1 MSDFASEL
9 AAERRVAARLL
20 LRRPLVTP
28 ESHPEEFRLIR
39 RHADELART
48 FGQFLGYRLVVEPGF
63 ARLLKAGL
71 GRGGGRW
78 LERASGAPF
87 TPRTYAYLALALSV
101 LVTAP
106 EQLLLSE
113 IVSRTR
119 AAAAEA
125 GIDLGEPN
133 RITERRALVAALKQL
148 LAWHVLAEDDGSVE
162 SYAGDGDAEAL
173 LTVDRELARRMVSGP
188 IGRASCPEELIELAA
203 RSDHDGPRHT
213 VRRRLVETPVVYVDD
228 LTDDERDWLRRN
240 QRREQRIFEDLF
252 GLDAEIRAEGVA
264 LLDPEGELSDID
276 FPGTGTVP
284 WAALLLLERLVET
297 LVPDGRTAVIPDG
310 MIDTVLGELV
320 ERHRRAWA
328 AEYTDSPELLRHSVI
343 ELLTRMRLIEGTEDG
358 SRRLLAAAARYTAE
372 VTT

>member
-1 MSDFASEL
+1 MSDFAVEL
-9 AAERRVAARLL
+9 AAERRTGARLL
-20 LRRPLVTP
+20 LRHPLVTP
-28 ESHPEEFRLIR
+28 ETHPEEFPLIR
-39 RHADELART
+39 RHADELAR
-48 FGQFLGYRLVVEPGF
+48 QFRQILGYRLVVEPGF

-78 LERASGAPF
+78 LERTSGAPF

-133 RITERRALVAALKQL
+133 RIAERRALVAALKQL

-162 SYAGDGDAEAL
+162 SYSADDHAEAL
-173 LTVDRELARRMVSGP
+173 LTVDREIARRMVSGP
-188 IGRASCPEELIELAA
+188 IGRAASPHELIELAA
-203 RSDHDGPRHT
+203 VPDHGSPRHA
-213 VRRRLVETPVVYVDD
+213 VRRRLVETPVVYVDE
-228 LTDDERDWLRRN
+228 LTDEERDWLRHN
-240 QRREQRIFEDLF
+240 QRREQRIFEDFL

-264 LLDPEGELSDID
+264 LIDPRGELSDID
-276 FPGTGTVP
+276 FPGSGTVR
-284 WAALLLLERLVET
+284 WAALLLLERLVQHLT
-297 LVPDGRTAVIPDG
+297 RDGHAAAIPDG
-310 MIDTVLGELV
+310 LIDTVLGELV
-320 ERHRRAWA
+320 NRHRRAWA
-328 AEYTDSPELLRHSVI
+328 AEYADSPELLRHAAI
-343 ELLTRMRLIEGTEDG
+343 DLLHRMRLIEPAEDG
-358 SRRLLAAAARYTAE
+358 GWRLLAAAARYAPE

>member
-358 SRRLLAAAARYTAE
+358 GRRLLAAAARYTAE

>member
-20 LRRPLVTP
+20 LRRPLVTL

-39 RHADELART
+39 RHADDLART

-71 GRGGGRW
+71 GRGCGRW
-78 LERASGAPF
+78 LERSSGAPF

-113 IVSRTR
+113 IVNRTR

-133 RITERRALVAALKQL
+133 RITERRALVAAFRQL
-148 LAWHVLAEDDGSVE
+148 LAWRVLAEDDGSVE

-173 LTVDRELARRMVSGP
+173 LTVDREIARWVVSGP
-188 IGRASCPEELIELAA
+188 IGRASSPGELIELAA
-203 RSDHDGPRHT
+203 GSDHYGPRHT
-213 VRRRLVETPVVYVDD
+213 VRRRLVETPVVYVAE

-240 QRREQRIFEDLF
+240 QRREQRIHEDLF
-252 GLDAEIRAEGVA
+252 GLDTEIRAEGVA
-264 LLDPEGELSDID
+264 LLDPQGELSDID

-297 LVPDGRTAVIPDG
+297 LVPEGRSAVIPDG
-310 MIDTVLGELV
+310 LIDTVLGELV

-328 AEYTDSPELLRHSVI
+328 AAYADSPELLRHSVT
-343 ELLTRMRLIEGTEDG
+343 ELLTRMRLIEPAEDG
-358 SRRLLAAAARYTAE
+358 GWRLLAASARYTAE

>member
-20 LRRPLVTP
+20 LRRPLVTS

-48 FGQFLGYRLVVEPGF
+48 FGQFLGYRLVIEPGF
-63 ARLLKAGL
+63 ARLLKAGPGQG
-71 GRGGGRW
+71 GRRW
-78 LERASGAPF
+78 LERTSGAPF

-113 IVSRTR
+113 VVSRTR

-133 RITERRALVAALKQL
+133 RIAERRALVAALRQL
-148 LAWHVLAEDDGSVE
+148 LAWRVLAEDDGSVE

-173 LTVDRELARRMVSGP
+173 LTVDREIARWMVSGP
-188 IGRASCPEELIELAA
+188 IGSASSPGELIETAA
-203 RSDHDGPRHT
+203 GSAHDGPRHT
-213 VRRRLVETPVVYVDD
+213 VRRRLVETPVVYVDE

-240 QRREQRIFEDLF
+240 QRREQRIYEDLF
-252 GLDAEIRAEGVA
+252 GLDTEIRAEGVA
-264 LLDPEGELSDID
+264 LLDPQGELSDID

-284 WAALLLLERLVET
+284 WAALLLLERLVAA
-297 LVPDGRTAVIPDG
+297 LVPEGRSAGIPEG
-310 MIDTVLGELV
+310 LIDTVLGELA

-328 AEYTDSPELLRHSVI
+328 AAYTDSPELLRHSVT
-343 ELLTRMRLIEGTEDG
+343 ELLTRMRLIEPAEDG
-358 SRRLLAAAARYTAE
+358 GWRLLAAAARYTAE

>member
-1 MSDFASEL
+1 VSDFASEL

-162 SYAGDGDAEAL
+162 SYSGDGDAEAL

-188 IGRASCPEELIELAA
+188 IGRASGPEELIKLAA
-203 RSDHDGPRHT
+203 RSDHEGPRHT
-213 VRRRLVETPVVYVDD
+213 VRRRLVETPVVYVDE
-228 LTDDERDWLRRN
+228 LTDGERDWLRRN

-328 AEYTDSPELLRHSVI
+328 AEYTDSPELLGHSVI

-358 SRRLLAAAARYTAE
+358 GRRLLAAAARYIAE